1 MDGARENASVAAA
14 ASLTILGTTC
24 CALPMVLVALGAG
37 GAMASMASALPW
49 LVALSKYKLATFGL
63 TAAALGYS
71 WWRVRALAVSCYIG
85 DARRPQVGEKKL
97 KEFFRQR
104 RVLPGDRD
112 RVPLVVTG
120 DRIVWVVGHRIGHP
134 FRLREETTRVW
145 VLRAKQK

>member
-1 MDGARENASVAAA
+1 MDGTRENASVAAA

-71 WWRVRALAVSCYIG
+71 WWRVRTLAVSCNIG
-85 DARRPQVGEKKL
+85 DARRFHVQK
-97 KEFFRQR
+97 
-104 RVLPGDRD
+104 
-112 RVPLVVTG
+112 
-120 DRIVWVVGHRIGHP
+120 
-134 FRLREETTRVW
+134 W
-145 VLRAKQK
+145 VLRGATLVFGLSVFSAYALLPLVLWLEPL